1 RRMTMSK
8 FTGTSCLSI
17 LVLALLVV
25 LRVILHSLGWLTVGT
40 FINLIF
46 IFISALIW
54 ISAAL
59 WFCSALPFKLLLTAG
74 IGFGYILALVHQ
86 LFWAPAFPAMPG
98 LGGNLAGAPDYIST
112 IIIRSTAV
120 VSSIVTG
127 IMIGTLLGGVAFI
140 IRKLIRW

>member
-1 RRMTMSK
+1 MSK
-8 FTGTSCLSI
+8 FTGTSFLSI
-17 LVLALLVV
+17 LFLALLAVPRVV
-25 LRVILHSLGWLTVGT
+25 LHDLGWLTEGT
-40 FINLIF
+40 FINSLFVF
-46 IFISALIW
+46 IPVLIW
-54 ISAAL
+54 IAAAV
-59 WFCSALPFKLLLTAG
+59 WCRNAHPFRMLLAAG
-74 IGFGYILALVHQ
+74 IVFGVMLALVHQ
-86 LFWAPAFPAMPG
+86 VFWAAAFPDMPG